1 MNAVISV
8 DLEAAQY
15 RWYLIQTKP
24 HQELRAEENLGRQGF
39 SCYRPVV
46 KQGSRPQP
54 LFPGYLFIRLDQQ
67 HDNWFPIRST
77 RGVARI
83 VSFGAQPL
91 AVADE
96 LVEGIRQRLVAMPE
110 RPSSGFQEGQVVRL
124 KCSGEC
130 EVEAIFLCDDG
141 TERALILLNLLQR
154 EQRIRVP
161 LSQLSAVGGNDGWR
175 A

>member
-1 MNAVISV
+1 MNAIVSV
-8 DLEAAQY
+8 QAGQY

-24 HQELRAEENLGRQGF
+24 HQELRAVENLARQGF
-39 SCYRPVV
+39 SCYHPVV
-46 KQGSRPQP
+46 GQAGRSQP

-83 VSFGAQPL
+83 VSFGPQPL

-96 LVEGIRQRLVAMPE
+96 LVEGIRQRLAAAPQ
-110 RPSSGFQEGQVVRL
+110 RPASGFHEGQVVRV
-124 KCSGEC
+124 KCAGDC

-141 TERALILLNLLQR
+141 TQRGLILLNLLQR

-161 LSQLSAVGGNDGWR
+161 LSQLSAAGGNSGWR
-175 A
+175 T

>member
-1 MNAVISV
+1 MSSAGT
-8 DLEAAQY
+8 LH

-24 HQELRAEENLGRQGF
+24 HQEPRAEENLARQGF

-46 KQGSRPQP
+46 GLGVRPQP

-83 VSFGAQPL
+83 VSFGPQPL

-96 LVEGIRQRLVAMPE
+96 LVEDIRQRLLLIPA
-110 RPSSGFQEGQVVRL
+110 RPASRFQHGQAVRVRA
-124 KCSGEC
+124 GAC
-130 EVEAIFLCDDG
+130 EVDAIFLCDDG

-154 EQRIRVP
+154 EQRVRVP
-161 LSQLSAVGGNDGWR
+161 LSQLSASGDEGWR

>member
-1 MNAVISV
+1 MNAVIGV

-46 KQGSRPQP
+46 GQGGRAQP

-77 RGVARI
+77 RGVARL

-91 AVADE
+91 AVADD
-96 LVEGIRQRLVAMPE
+96 LVEGIRQRLAAMPE
-110 RPSSGFQEGQVVRL
+110 RRASGFHEGQMVRV
-124 KCSGEC
+124 KCAGDC
-130 EVEAIFLCDDG
+130 EVDAIFLSDDG

-161 LSQLSAVGGNDGWR
+161 LSQLSAASGNDGWR

>member
-1 MNAVISV
+1 MNTAEP
-8 DLEAAQY
+8 LH

-24 HQELRAEENLGRQGF
+24 HQELRAEENLARQGF
-39 SCYRPVV
+39 ACYRPVV
-46 KQGSRPQP
+46 GQGARPQP

-83 VSFGAQPL
+83 VSFGPQPL

-96 LVEGIRQRLVAMPE
+96 LVNDIRQRLLEMPA
-110 RPSSGFQEGQVVRL
+110 RPASRFEHGQVVRVRA
-124 KCSGEC
+124 GAC
-130 EVEAIFLCDDG
+130 EVEAIFLSDDG

-154 EQRIRVP
+154 EQRVRVP
-161 LSQLSAVGGNDGWR
+161 LSQLSAAAGEGWR

>member
-1 MNAVISV
+1 MSAIAV
-8 DLEAAQY
+8 QY

-24 HQELRAEENLGRQGF
+24 HQESRAEENLARQGF
-39 SCYRPVV
+39 ACYRPAVG
-46 KQGSRPQP
+46 QGARAQP

-83 VSFGAQPL
+83 VSFGVQPL
-91 AVADE
+91 PVPDA
-96 LVEGIRQRLVAMPE
+96 LVEEIRQRLAALPE
-110 RPSSGFQEGQVVRL
+110 RPSSGFRQGQPVRV
-124 KCSGEC
+124 KCAGDC
-130 EVEAIFLCDDG
+130 EVAAIFLCDDG
-141 TERALILLNLLQR
+141 TERGLILLNLLQR

-161 LSQLSAVGGNDGWR
+161 LSRISAMPGNDDWR

>member
-1 MNAVISV
+1 MNAS
-8 DLEAAQY
+8 AALY

-24 HQELRAEENLGRQGF
+24 HQEPRAEENLMRQGF

-46 KQGSRPQP
+46 GQGSRPQP

-96 LVEGIRQRLVAMPE
+96 LVEEIRQRIATLPE
-110 RPSSGFQEGQVVRL
+110 RPASRFHQGQAVRV
-124 KCSGEC
+124 KCAGDC
-130 EVEAIFLCDDG
+130 EVEAIFVCDDG
-141 TERALILLNLLQR
+141 TERGLILLNLLQR

-161 LSQLSAVGGNDGWR
+161 LSQLSAASGNDGWR

>member
-1 MNAVISV
+1 MST
-8 DLEAAQY
+8 AAQY

-24 HQELRAEENLGRQGF
+24 HQEPRAEENLVRQGF
-39 SCYRPVV
+39 TCYRPSL
-46 KQGSRPQP
+46 GLAGRTQP

-77 RGVARI
+77 RGVARL

-96 LVEGIRQRLVAMPE
+96 LVEDIRQRLAAMPE
-110 RPSSGFQEGQVVRL
+110 RPASRFQQGQAVRV
-124 KCSGEC
+124 KCAGDC
-130 EVEAIFLCDDG
+130 EVEAIFLSDDG
-141 TERALILLNLLQR
+141 TERGLILLNLLQR

-161 LSQLSAVGGNDGWR
+161 LSQLSAVGGNNGWR

>member
-1 MNAVISV
+1 MNAAVSV
-8 DLEAAQY
+8 GHKDGLY

-24 HQELRAEENLGRQGF
+24 HQEPRAEENLRRQGF

-46 KQGSRPQP
+46 TQAGRSQP

-96 LVEGIRQRLVAMPE
+96 LVDGIRERLAAMPE
-110 RPSSGFQEGQVVRL
+110 RPSSGFHEGQVVRV
-124 KCSGEC
+124 KCAGDC

-161 LSQLSAVGGNDGWR
+161 LSQLSAAGGNDGWR

>member
-1 MNAVISV
+1 MNSAVSV
-8 DLEAAQY
+8 GLQAAQY

-24 HQELRAEENLGRQGF
+24 HQEQRAEENLGRQGF
-39 SCYRPVV
+39 TCYRPLV
-46 KQGSRPQP
+46 KLGSRAQP

-96 LVEGIRQRLVAMPE
+96 LVEGIRQRLLAMPE
-110 RPSSGFQEGQVVRL
+110 RPSSGFHEGQLVRV
-124 KCSGEC
+124 KCAGDC
-130 EVEAIFLCDDG
+130 EVEAIFVCDDG

-161 LSQLSAVGGNDGWR
+161 LSQLSAAAGIGGWR